1 MEEDIIAFCDPE
13 VKSPTECEAE
23 SDLNISHST
32 FGSSQEGP
40 VSNEV
45 AHKAEIDCET
55 GSKAACFDTA
65 TRLNHLIEG
74 AHDLSF

>member
-1 MEEDIIAFCDPE
+1 MEEDIIAFCDPD

-23 SDLNISHST
+23 SVLNISHST

-40 VSNEV
+40 ATNEV
-45 AHKAEIDCET
+45 ARKQEIDCES
-55 GSKAACFDTA
+55 GSKASALEATA
-65 TRLNHLIEG
+65 QLNHLIEG